1 VDADGNELKRPLSA
15 YMLYNNHRRPI
26 LRAEHPEL
34 ILPDISRLIGDEWK
48 KLSDNQRN
56 VWKEKANYLRHEF
69 NLKAAQREV
78 AQGETKAAAAAAG
91 STTHQENG
99 AVTMTQQSVKPDKNV
114 DADSLSS
121 FSDGNDE
128 PKQ

>member
-1 VDADGNELKRPLSA
+1 
-15 YMLYNNHRRPI
+15 MLMI
-26 LRAEHPEL
+26 DWFC
-34 ILPDISRLIGDEWK
+34 I
-48 KLSDNQRN
+48 
-56 VWKEKANYLRHEF
+56 
-69 NLKAAQREV
+69 V

-91 STTHQENG
+91 ATTHQENG

-128 PKQ
+128 PKQCKYIWLSVCVHWSHPNCL